1 MLEGF
6 KIIKLKQYFLE
17 EGNLFHGLKNSD
29 DGYDKFGE
37 IYFSF
42 INKNSI
48 KAWKYHKKMTLNLI
62 VPVGSIRFNFLDFRE
77 ESSTFKEKFTLTLS
91 DKDYS
96 RLTVPPKI
104 WFGFKG
110 LGDKTN
116 LLVNIANMPHD
127 DNEVETKD
135 IDKFEFI

>member
-6 KIIKLKQYFLE
+6 KIIKLKQFFLE

-48 KAWKYHKKMTLNLI
+48 KAWKFHKKMTLNLI

>member
-48 KAWKYHKKMTLNLI
+48 KAWKFHKKMTLNLI

-77 ESSTFKEKFTLTLS
+77 ESSTFKEKFALTLS
-91 DKDYS
+91 NKDYS

>member
-6 KIIKLKQYFLE
+6 KIIKLKQFFLE

-48 KAWKYHKKMTLNLI
+48 KAWKFHKKMTLNLI

-135 IDKFEFI
+135 IAKFEFI

>member
-48 KAWKYHKKMTLNLI
+48 KAWKFHKKMTLNLI

-135 IDKFEFI
+135 INKFEFI

>member
-6 KIIKLKQYFLE
+6 KIIKLKQFFLE

-42 INKNSI
+42 INENSI
-48 KAWKYHKKMTLNLI
+48 KAWKFHKKMTLNLI

>member
-48 KAWKYHKKMTLNLI
+48 KAWKFHKKMTLNLI

>member
-6 KIIKLKQYFLE
+6 KIIKLKQFFLE

-48 KAWKYHKKMTLNLI
+48 KAWKFHKKMTLNLI

-77 ESSTFKEKFTLTLS
+77 ESSTFKEKFALTLS
-91 DKDYS
+91 NKDYS

>member
-77 ESSTFKEKFTLTLS
+77 ESSTFKEKFALTLS
-91 DKDYS
+91 NKDYS

-116 LLVNIANMPHD
+116 LLVNIGNMPHD

>member
-1 MLEGF
+1 MTM
-6 KIIKLKQYFLE
+6 
-17 EGNLFHGLKNSD
+17 NLVVPSGMVRFVFYDMVSD
-29 DGYDKFGE
+29 
-37 IYFSF
+37 
-42 INKNSI
+42 
-48 KAWKYHKKMTLNLI
+48 A
-62 VPVGSIRFNFLDFRE
+62 FRE
-77 ESSTFKEKFTLTLS
+77 ERIGAAL
-91 DKDYS
+91 YA
-96 RLTVPPKI
+96 RITVPPKI

>member
-77 ESSTFKEKFTLTLS
+77 ESSTFKEKFALTLS
-91 DKDYS
+91 NKDYS

>member
-1 MLEGF
+1 
-6 KIIKLKQYFLE
+6 
-17 EGNLFHGLKNSD
+17 
-29 DGYDKFGE
+29 
-37 IYFSF
+37 
-42 INKNSI
+42 
-48 KAWKYHKKMTLNLI
+48 MTLNLI

-116 LLVNIANMPHD
+116 LLFNIANMPHD

>member
-48 KAWKYHKKMTLNLI
+48 KAWKFHKKMTLNLI

-77 ESSTFKEKFTLTLS
+77 ESSTFKEKFALTLS
-91 DKDYS
+91 NKDYS

-116 LLVNIANMPHD
+116 LLVNIATMPHD

>member
-17 EGNLFHGLKNSD
+17 EGKLFHGLKNSD

-77 ESSTFKEKFTLTLS
+77 ESSTFKEKFALTLS
-91 DKDYS
+91 NKDYS